1 MFNYLIVFS
10 MEEEATKVEEV
21 KTEEAPVETQE
32 APAEP
37 TA

>member
-1 MFNYLIVFS
+1 

-21 KTEEAPVETQE
+21 KTAAASEETTE